1 MVHETIEQ
9 KNVNMISN
17 MNFEKKNREK
27 IFRFYFFETFSK
39 VRHFGGHFLRFRQ
52 TKGLNIF

>member
-1 MVHETIEQ
+1 MAHGTIEH

-17 MNFEKKNREK
+17 MNFEKKNREN

-39 VRHFGGHFLRFRQ
+39 VRHFGGHLRVSDLVRD
-52 TKGLNIF
+52 